1 MRLSCLNQYS
11 KWAERGGAS
20 RPLSL
25 GRATSARSLASS
37 ACVLCERA
45 RASPRRDK
53 NVPKSPAM
61 AIIEDLDDTGQAA
74 KTSNFVTPVD
84 VADASGGP
92 AAAVKAPDASVAAAS
107 SPATTTAEGST
118 HGDDLEKNSSEVE
131 VFQDCKSLDEA
142 NEFKARGNTHFKA
155 GEYEQAL
162 LCYTHAIDLCP
173 TATTSKGSNGTT
185 TEKLDNTTSE
195 QLAVF
200 YANRAACYAKTGE
213 HSNVVDDCSRC
224 LELRPDYVKALMR
237 RALAR
242 EALELPTEALEDVKR
257 TLEIESDH
265 REAKQCLPRLEK
277 ASAAKLE
284 QQKEEMM
291 GKLKDLGN
299 SILGNFGMSLDN
311 FKAEKDPTTGSYN
324 ISFQR

>member
-1 MRLSCLNQYS
+1 MWVEGGQGAADDKPSLS
-11 KWAERGGAS
+11 RV
-20 RPLSL
+20 
-25 GRATSARSLASS
+25 ARVVARQALASS
-37 ACVLCERA
+37 ACVLCE

-61 AIIEDLDDTGQAA
+61 AIIEELDDAGQAA
-74 KTSNFVTPVD
+74 RSSNFDTPVD

-92 AAAVKAPDASVAAAS
+92 AAADVVKAPDASVAAAS
-107 SPATTTAEGST
+107 SSATTTAEGST
-118 HGDDLEKNSSEVE
+118 HGDDHEKSSSEVE

-173 TATTSKGSNGTT
+173 TATTSEGSDGTT
-185 TEKLDNTTSE
+185 SEQLDSTTSE

-257 TLEIESDH
+257 TLEIESGH